1 MMLSVGIA
9 MDENFRAQIESMG
22 QLTII
27 DVSDFT
33 NSSEL
38 DLDEEGIG
46 IISAIPGVERVIPE
60 RKIYA
65 YLQYG
70 KSRTVW
76 SVNLVGLSAE

>member
-1 MMLSVGIA
+1 

-27 DVSDFT
+27 DVANFT

-46 IISAIPGVERVIPE
+46 IISAIPGVER
-60 RKIYA
+60 
-65 YLQYG
+65 
-70 KSRTVW
+70 
-76 SVNLVGLSAE
+76 